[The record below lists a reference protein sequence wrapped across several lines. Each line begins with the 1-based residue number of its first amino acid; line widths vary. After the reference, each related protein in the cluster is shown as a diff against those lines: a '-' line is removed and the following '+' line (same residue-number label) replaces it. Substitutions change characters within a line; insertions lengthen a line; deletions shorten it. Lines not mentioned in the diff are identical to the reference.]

1 MSFKDIPINVISK
14 SKYYKSQLENIQFSF
29 QIIHNT
35 DSPIISSPNTNHIK
49 NFPFPFLFLFTWY
62 NWNTNTKGE
71 TMGAE
76 IVGQARN
83 SALTTWS
90 TPSWTRGNAVDR
102 PVSEIH
108 PLETRFAKGETA
120 IDRPYPTINW
130 RTSSRIRRE
139 SVSPTPH
146 NSSSVSVSHPFLT

>member
-1 MSFKDIPINVISK
+1 MSFKDIPINVIPK

-29 QIIHNT
+29 QIIQTHQLFPAQT
-35 DSPIISSPNTNHIK
+35 RIISRT
-49 NFPFPFLFLFTWY
+49 FLFLSFSFSLGTIE
-62 NWNTNTKGE
+62 TRNTKGE

-83 SALTTWS
+83 STLTTWS

-146 NSSSVSVSHPFLT
+146 NSSPVSVSHPFLT